1 MQTGTPSRV
10 PPRARFLPTRRVHFA
25 QSTMSNTQ
33 YVSCRDWWIAQA
45 VWLDRVLARLIFA
58 IVLYVFLERFL
69 DPRLM
74 LVEVVVELAVATRVG
89 ADSRVGSLGPIYAF
103 NLQGAL
109 MLLLLVVNAGAA
121 ASRRRKNAFCE
132 AELCATANLASDLQ
146 AALADGR
153 GRCPITHQLMRDPV
167 RTCEWN
173 ASRPDCHVY
182 ERKAIEKWLRNKRT
196 SPWTNLP
203 LENIT
208 LEPCHVTRD
217 LVERLLAAQ
226 PIASPP
232 NRYLDRALE
241 LAAKWAVAIGCI
253 LLSHSLLSIGID
265 ADVVC
270 NWGGIEGRRAIFEWT
285 GTHRP
290 WPRSGC
296 AMHAPAAVGPV
307 FELLPGVKPLAFTRG
322 PRGQLSSRRCECCN
336 QHTPRGGED
345 LSDTVWRTFVG
356 GTSPF
361 NHNVTCYLA
370 ALVWR
375 LFVLTFF
382 VTKFVLL
389 EWQLDADPDWQARGH
404 EFHYS
409 APFQYTY
416 VVERANSTI
425 VRIPLC
431 STTP

>member
-1 MQTGTPSRV
+1 
-10 PPRARFLPTRRVHFA
+10 
-25 QSTMSNTQ
+25 MSNTQ
-33 YVSCRDWWIAQA
+33 YSTYYSNPSTISLRGSSRKEDAPSSLSLREDALTWFAQSVWSRWIS
-45 VWLDRVLARLIFA
+45 ARMCFA

-74 LVEVVVELAVATRVG
+74 LAELVVELAVATRAG
-89 ADSRVGSLGPIYAF
+89 AGSRAGSLGPIYAF
-103 NLQGAL
+103 HLQGAL

-121 ASRRRKNAFCE
+121 ASRRRKNALCE

-226 PIASPP
+226 PVALPP

-241 LAAKWAVAIGCI
+241 LAAKWAVAIGCT
-253 LLSHSLLSIGID
+253 LLSHSLFSIGID

-270 NWGGIEGRRAIFEWT
+270 NWGGTEGRRAIFEWT

-290 WPRSGC
+290 SRSGC

-307 FELLPGVKPLAFTRG
+307 FELLPGVKPLAFIRG

-345 LSDTVWRTFVG
+345 LCDTVWRTFVG
-356 GTSPF
+356 GTFPF
-361 NHNVTCYLA
+361 GCNFFELA
-370 ALVWR
+370 INKWR
-375 LFVLTFF
+375 LFLLT
-382 VTKFVLL
+382 VTITKFVQLQWL
-389 EWQLDADPDWQARGH
+389 LDADPEWQARAH
-404 EFHYS
+404 EYHYKC
-409 APFQYTY
+409 P
-416 VVERANSTI
+416 VVEHVFGRFFCWS
-425 VRIPLC
+425 VYSGLP
-431 STTP
+431 

>member
-1 MQTGTPSRV
+1 
-10 PPRARFLPTRRVHFA
+10 
-25 QSTMSNTQ
+25 MSNTQ
-33 YVSCRDWWIAQA
+33 NVSCRDWWIAHA
-45 VWLDRVLARLIFA
+45 DWILARLFFA

-74 LVEVVVELAVATRVG
+74 LVELVVELAVATRAG
-89 ADSRVGSLGPIYAF
+89 ADNRVGSLGPIYAF
-103 NLQGAL
+103 HLQGAL

-121 ASRRRKNAFCE
+121 ASRRRKNALCE
-132 AELCATANLASDLQ
+132 AELCATGNLASDLQ

-217 LVERLLAAQ
+217 LVEWLLSAQ

-232 NRYLDRALE
+232 KRYLDRALE
-241 LAAKWAVAIGCI
+241 LAAKWAAAIGCI

-322 PRGQLSSRRCECCN
+322 PRGQLSSRRCKCCN

-345 LSDTVWRTFVG
+345 LSETVWRTFVG
-356 GTSPF
+356 GTFPF
-361 NHNVTCYLA
+361 NHNVTELA
-370 ALVWR
+370 NVVWH

-382 VTKFVLL
+382 ITKLVSLL
-389 EWQLDADPDWQARGH
+389 WLVDADPDWQARGH
-404 EFHYS
+404 EFHYKC
-409 APFQYTY
+409 P
-416 VVERANSTI
+416 VVEHAFGAFFCWLDGALI
-425 VRIPLC
+425 VEF
-431 STTP
+431 